1 MTMKT
6 LSIHDFPQDERP
18 RERMVHAGP
27 ESLSNHELLAILLRT
42 GTKNESVIH
51 LANRL
56 LKQFDGL
63 RMLKDASI
71 QEITNIPGI
80 GTAKAV
86 QVMAAIELGKRI
98 HQLTFQDRY
107 VIRSPKDAANYVM
120 EEMRF
125 LTQEHFVCV

>member
-1 MTMKT
+1 MTLNS
-6 LSIHDFPQDERP
+6 LSIRDFPQDERP
-18 RERMVHAGP
+18 RERMMNEGP

-51 LANRL
+51 LANKL

-71 QEITNIPGI
+71 EEITSIPGI

-86 QVMAAIELGKRI
+86 QVMAAIELGRRI
-98 HQLTFQDRY
+98 HQLTFQERY
-107 VIRSPKDAANYVM
+107 MIRSPKDAANYVM